1 MAEKLFELAYSETGK
16 TTIYGIILQRATGYY
31 LNDATGLFASAPSD
45 KFLAATEHAVLKG
58 IYRITES
65 RSVWPDGE
73 YLCVWY
79 DKAGGSEDPATDP
92 FLGTTPLN
100 LAGDVEVPA
109 APVTI
114 LTTGF
119 PITYYGTEGQTGLYA
134 RIKRISDGRFWS
146 VSGSAWVDSESAVCN
161 VPLTESLTGKY
172 TGTAALTPRPG
183 AKYEIAVYT
192 SLNALLLTTR
202 VMSAPSVMTALQIV
216 QEIQKELRLP
226 QSTDFTDS
234 HAKLVLSFINNVLVN
249 ILADET
255 VWDDLKVAG
264 TFKTVVGVSI
274 YPVMPANVDYVEVIR
289 DLRVAGKSYCIGGM
303 SDEKFRV
310 YRAENT
316 TPGEPRQYRREGRS
330 GGMVFIEV
338 CPVPDAIYSMDFEIL
353 QRPPRLTLVSDIP
366 IVDAET
372 VLLGA
377 KVLAKESHGRSFD
390 LDLPVF
396 QAKKS
401 SQTVDQGSANWGDAE
416 TV

>member
-1 MAEKLFELAYSETGK
+1 MSLL
-16 TTIYGIILQRATGYY
+16 
-31 LNDATGLFASAPSD
+31 
-45 KFLAATEHAVLKG
+45 
-58 IYRITES
+58 
-65 RSVWPDGE
+65 
-73 YLCVWY
+73 
-79 DKAGGSEDPATDP
+79 
-92 FLGTTPLN
+92 
-100 LAGDVEVPA
+100 
-109 APVTI
+109 VT
-114 LTTGF
+114 
-119 PITYYGTEGQTGLYA
+119 YNGTEGQTGLYA
-134 RIKRISDGRFWS
+134 RIKRISDGKFWS
-146 VSGSAWVDSESAVCN
+146 VTGSSWIDAESSSCN
-161 VPLTESLTGKY
+161 LALTEGTAGKY
-172 TGTAALTPRPG
+172 TATATLTPRPG
-183 AKYEIAVYT
+183 AKYEISVYDNA
-192 SLNALLLTTR
+192 NALLLTTR
-202 VMSAPSVMTALQIV
+202 IMVAPSAMTALQIV

-234 HAKLVLSFINNVLVN
+234 HAKLVLAFVNNVLVN

-264 TFKTVVGVSI
+264 MFKTKAGVSI
-274 YPVMPANVDYVEVIR
+274 YPIMPANVDYVEVIR
-289 DLRVAGKSYCIGGM
+289 DLRVSGRSYAIGGL

-316 TPGEPRQYRREGRS
+316 TSGEPRQYRREGRS

-338 CPVPDAIYSMDFEIL
+338 CPVPDAIYSVDFEIL
-353 QRPPRLTLVSDIP
+353 QRPPRLVNTTDIP